1 MRNLLQS
8 IEDKLRYLLEEKLDR
23 LIFPGA
29 SNSLN
34 STLLKLIEKEIE
46 AQQGQCELCLPDLI
60 TLRVSPE
67 RWDAWQESLPLL
79 DNVSETL
86 KESWEEQGYPVD
98 KKPVIQLLQSADL
111 SNTEIKVETDYAI
124 EENTSRQTA
133 MQKVVHTSN
142 GEAIPKEACLILTDE
157 ETFYLNKPI
166 INLGRHSNND
176 IVLRDPM
183 VSRHHLQ
190 LRADK
195 GRYIIFDLGS
205 RGGTSV
211 NGFPANKVALK
222 PGDVLQLGMTK
233 LIYNQHLEQSS
244 SKPTRII
251 VENAE
256 EKENEA

>member
-1 MRNLLQS
+1 MRKLLQN
-8 IEDKLRYLLEEKLDR
+8 IENKLRYLLEEQLDK

-34 STLLKLIEKEIE
+34 TTLIKLIEQEIE
-46 AQQGQCELCLPDLI
+46 AQQGNCEFCLPDLI

-79 DNVSETL
+79 DTIAETL
-86 KESWEEQGYPVD
+86 KTSWEEQGYPV
-98 KKPVIQLLQSADL
+98 KSKPVIQLLQSADL

-133 MQKVVHTSN
+133 LQKINHVSKD
-142 GEAIPKEACLILTDE
+142 EAIPKDACLILTDK

-176 IVLRDPM
+176 IVLSDPM

-233 LIYNQHLEQSS
+233 LIYNQHLNQST

-256 EKENEA
+256 GKEDEA

>member
-1 MRNLLQS
+1 MRKLLQS
-8 IEDKLRYLLEEKLDR
+8 IEDKLRYLLEEQMDR

-29 SNSLN
+29 SNSL
-34 STLLKLIEKEIE
+34 SKTLIKLIDQEIE
-46 AQQGQCELCLPDLI
+46 AQQGKCELCLPDLI

-79 DNVSETL
+79 DTISETL
-86 KESWEEQGYPVD
+86 KKSWEEQGYPV
-98 KKPVIQLLQSADL
+98 KSKPVIQLLQSADL

-133 MQKVVHTSN
+133 LQKVGHSN
-142 GEAIPKEACLILTDE
+142 TEVAIPKDACLILTDE
-157 ETFYLNKPI
+157 ETFYLTKPI

-176 IVLRDPM
+176 IVLSDPM

-190 LRADK
+190 LRADN
-195 GRYIIFDLGS
+195 GRYILFDLGS

-233 LIYNQHLEQSS
+233 LIYNQHLNQST

-251 VENAE
+251 IENAE
-256 EKENEA
+256 GKENEA